1 MVASHNQTKPSVAGR
16 ICKIVTQARL
26 VSRRSS
32 QDTVVAGEVAG
43 EEAGEYI
50 MEWERGERPPARN
63 SLVMCWPDTVRGTQ
77 SGSTPEVNIVKTA
90 EISLILLHYICLDK
104 IPWFYALIALN
115 F

>member
-1 MVASHNQTKPSVAGR
+1 M
-16 ICKIVTQARL
+16 TQARL

-43 EEAGEYI
+43 EGAGEYIMEWERGEVAGEGAGEYI